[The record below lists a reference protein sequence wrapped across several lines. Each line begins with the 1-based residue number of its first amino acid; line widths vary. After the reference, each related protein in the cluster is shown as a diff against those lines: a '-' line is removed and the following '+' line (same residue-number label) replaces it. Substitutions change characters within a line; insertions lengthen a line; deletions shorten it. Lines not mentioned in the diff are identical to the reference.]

1 MQEVLEME
9 AVLSSTKEQPKEQ
22 PNANPGKTWT
32 NDLLASIVVFLVALP
47 LSMGVAVASGVSPA
61 KGLITGIIGG
71 ILVGALAGCPLQVS
85 GPAAGLTV
93 LIWQIVQTHGVASLG
108 IIVLLAGVFQV
119 VAAMFKLGQW
129 FRASSPSVIH
139 GMLAG
144 IGVLIIGSQ
153 LHVMMDDKPKGSG
166 LKNLAYIPQAFW
178 NAIDTADGSTHHL
191 AATIGILTIGIM
203 VAWSFVPK
211 TIKVIPAPL
220 VAVTVSAIVANLFD
234 LPIKYIN
241 VPANLLNEV
250 EFPTLGALQDLL
262 DGKIIVSAL
271 AIAIIASAETLL
283 TATAVDQMQQG
294 PRTNYDRE
302 LLAQGIGNSLCGL
315 LGAIPMTG
323 VIVRSS
329 ANVEAGAKTRLSAI
343 LHGGWILA
351 SVVLLPFVL
360 SKIPTTALAAILVFT
375 GFKLVFSKARKELM
389 QYGLSEVR
397 IYYATIV
404 AIVATDLLTGVI
416 IGLVLSMLKLLY
428 VFSHLEINIF
438 RAKSG
443 KEITISL
450 VGAATFIRLPLIAAK
465 LEALPPDA
473 EVHVRLDELAYVDH
487 ACLEL
492 LSNWRSQYER
502 NGGKAIVE
510 IDRLHQRYQEGRPSQ
525 LDPSEDLSTRE
536 MSAIK

>member
-1 MQEVLEME
+1 ME
-9 AVLSSTKEQPKEQ
+9 AVLSSAKEQPQ
-22 PNANPGKTWT
+22 INPEKTWT
-32 NDLLASIVVFLVALP
+32 KDLLASIVVFLVALP
-47 LSMGVAVASGVSPA
+47 LSMGVAVASGVDPA

-71 ILVGALAGCPLQVS
+71 IVVGALAGCPLQVS

-93 LIWQIVQTHGVASLG
+93 LIWQIVQNHGVASLG
-108 IIVLLAGVFQV
+108 IIVLLAGIFQI
-119 VAAMFKLGQW
+119 VAATFKLGQW

-153 LHVMMDDKPKGSG
+153 MHVMMDDKPKGSG
-166 LKNLAYIPQAFW
+166 LKNLVYIPQAFW

-191 AATIGILTIGIM
+191 AAAIGILTIGVMI
-203 VAWSFVPK
+203 AWSFVPK
-211 TIKVIPAPL
+211 SIKVVPAPL
-220 VAVTVSAIVANLFD
+220 VAVTVAAIVANLGNMN
-234 LPIKYIN
+234 IKYIN
-241 VPANLLNEV
+241 VPSNLLNEV
-250 EFPTLGALQDLL
+250 SLPSLVSLTNLL
-262 DGKIIVSAL
+262 DSKILISAL

-397 IYYATIV
+397 IYYATII

-428 VFSHLEINIF
+428 IFSHLEINIF
-438 RAKSG
+438 RAKAG

-450 VGAATFIRLPLIAAK
+450 VGAATFIRLPLLASK
-465 LEALPPDA
+465 LESLPPDA

-492 LSNWRSQYER
+492 LSNWRNQYEK
-502 NGGKAIVE
+502 NGGKAVVE
-510 IDRLHQRYQEGRPSQ
+510 IAHLHQRYQEGRPSQ
-525 LDPSEDLSTRE
+525 LDASEDLSTRE
-536 MSAIK
+536 MTAMNP